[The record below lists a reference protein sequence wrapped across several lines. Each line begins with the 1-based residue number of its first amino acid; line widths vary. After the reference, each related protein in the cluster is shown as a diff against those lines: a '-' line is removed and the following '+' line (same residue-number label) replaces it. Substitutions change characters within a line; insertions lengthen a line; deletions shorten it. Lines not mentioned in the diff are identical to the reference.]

1 LHTGKRRRGTY
12 RGRGRREEGERE
24 EDLNSG
30 GMPMFNVPLQIR
42 LGFED
47 LVTV

>member
-1 LHTGKRRRGTY
+1 VAQGKETAQDVQRKRK
-12 RGRGRREEGERE
+12 EGERE

-30 GMPMFNVPLQIR
+30 GVPIFNMALEIR